1 MPRVRKL
8 VSELLKCEEWEG
20 GDLCLLII
28 TGAAIIFILKV
39 YPYRKT

>member
-8 VSELLKCEEWEG
+8 VGELLKCEEGRRG

-28 TGAAIIFILKV
+28 ITTGAVIIFI
-39 YPYRKT
+39 